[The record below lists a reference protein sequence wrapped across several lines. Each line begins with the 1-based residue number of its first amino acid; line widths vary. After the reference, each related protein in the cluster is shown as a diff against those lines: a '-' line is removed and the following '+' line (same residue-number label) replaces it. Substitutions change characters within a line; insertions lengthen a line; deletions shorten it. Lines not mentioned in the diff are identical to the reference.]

1 MKKIEIK
8 GKNSYYVFIG
18 EKIIYEIGR
27 IVKNSLNFCCKVVVV
42 TDDVVFK
49 LYGKIVEDSLKRS
62 GFFVYF
68 FILKEG
74 EKSKNLKNLEKI
86 YAYLCS
92 RKITRKDLILGL
104 GGGMVGDFSGFVAA
118 TYLRGV
124 KFVSVPTTLL
134 SQVDSSIGGKN
145 GVNLSFGKNLVGTI
159 TSPFLVLTDVFF
171 LKTLSKRAFNS
182 GIAEVVKYAVTFSKE
197 LYEILNKNKI
207 EDYLEKIV
215 FESVKIKKNVVEKD
229 EFEKNVRMKLNFG
242 HTVGHALE
250 KYYNYRIYHGEAVS
264 IGMCYITEKSFKNG
278 LTRFKDFLKLKFLLR
293 KFGLP
298 TVSNVNFNA
307 IFNNMLSDKKIFGN
321 DVNFCIIKKLWHC
334 EIMSLPINEFEEFL
348 KK

>member
-8 GKNSYYVFIG
+8 GKNSYFVFIG
-18 EKIIYEIGR
+18 EKIIFEIGR
-27 IVKNSLNFCCKVVVV
+27 IIKKSLNFCCKVVVV
-42 TDDVVFK
+42 TDDVVYK
-49 LYGKIVEDSLKRS
+49 LYGKIIENSLKRN
-62 GFFVYF
+62 GFFIHF
-68 FILKEG
+68 FILNEG

-92 RKITRKDLILGL
+92 RKITRKDLILGF

-171 LKTLSKRAFNS
+171 LKTLTKRAFNS
-182 GIAEVVKYAVTFSKE
+182 GIAEVVKYAVTFSRE
-197 LYEILNKNKI
+197 LYE
-207 EDYLEKIV
+207 
-215 FESVKIKKNVVEKD
+215 
-229 EFEKNVRMKLNFG
+229 M
-242 HTVGHALE
+242 HALE
-250 KYYNYRIYHGEAVS
+250 KYYNYRMYHGEAVS

-321 DVNFCIIKKLWHC
+321 DVNFCIIKKLWQC
-334 EIMSLPINEFEEFL
+334 EIMSLPMNEFEDFL